1 MEKILLHI
9 VTLTQSVTQ
18 AQNFAVVLG
27 EENGNRR
34 LPIVIGNSEA
44 QAIAVALEGMVPTRP
59 LTHDLFKNTLD
70 TFSVKLEEVRIS
82 ELLDGVFYAKLI
94 CSFKDDT
101 FEVDAR
107 SSDAIAL
114 AVRFECPVYTYE
126 KVLAEA
132 GIILA
137 ENEDKPEKKAK
148 RKKPT
153 KKGLTGYTTQE
164 LNELLGKTVDSEDY
178 EKAAEIRDELTRRSD
193 GS

>member
-1 MEKILLHI
+1 MEKILLQI

-44 QAIAVALEGMVPTRP
+44 QAIAVALEGMIPARP
-59 LTHDLFKNTLD
+59 LTHDLFKNTLA
-70 TFSVKLEEVRIS
+70 TFKIKLVEVRIS
-82 ELLDGVFYAKLI
+82 ELVDGIFYAKLI
-94 CSFKDDT
+94 CSFKDDVL
-101 FEVDAR
+101 EVDAR

-114 AVRFECPVYTYE
+114 AVRFECPIYTYE

-132 GIILA
+132 GIVLGD
-137 ENEDKPEKKAK
+137 EDDKPKKVRRKGPA
-148 RKKPT
+148 KKPL
-153 KKGLTGYTTQE
+153 KGFTVKE
-164 LNELLGKTVDSEDY
+164 LNELLGKTVALEDY
-178 EKAAEIRDELTRRSD
+178 EKAAEIRDELTRRSK

>member
-1 MEKILLHI
+1 MEKILLEI

-34 LPIVIGNSEA
+34 LPIVIGNAEA

-70 TFSVKLEEVRIS
+70 TFDIKLVEVRIS
-82 ELLDGVFYAKLI
+82 DLVDGIFYAKLI
-94 CSFKDDT
+94 CSFKGDV

-114 AVRFECPVYTYE
+114 AVRFECPICTYE

-132 GIILA
+132 GIVLGD
-137 ENEDKPEKKAK
+137 EDDKPKKVK
-148 RKKPT
+148 KKKPA
-153 KKGLTGYTTQE
+153 KKSLTGYTVAE
-164 LNELLGKTVDSEDY
+164 LNELLGKTVASEDY
-178 EKAAEIRDELTRRSD
+178 EKAAEIRDELTRRSE

>member
-34 LPIVIGNSEA
+34 LPIVIGNAEA

-70 TFSVKLEEVRIS
+70 TFGIVLEEVRIS
-82 ELLDGVFYAKLI
+82 ELLDGIFYAKLI
-94 CSFKDDT
+94 CSFQGDIL
-101 FEVDAR
+101 EVDAR

-114 AVRFECPVYTYE
+114 AVRFECPIYTYE

-132 GIILA
+132 GIVLS
-137 ENEDKPEKKAK
+137 ENEDKPKKVARKKAE
-148 RKKPT
+148 
-153 KKGLTGYTTQE
+153 KKGLTGYTTKE
-164 LNELLGKTVDSEDY
+164 LNDLLGKTVASEDY
-178 EKAAEIRDELTRRSD
+178 EKAAQIRDELTRRSK

>member
-1 MEKILLHI
+1 MEKILLQI
-9 VTLTQSVTQ
+9 VTLTQSVAQ

-70 TFSVKLEEVRIS
+70 TLDIKLVEVRIS
-82 ELLDGVFYAKLI
+82 ELVDGIFYAKLI
-94 CSFKDDT
+94 CSFRGDV

-114 AVRFECPVYTYE
+114 AVRFECPIYTYE

-132 GIILA
+132 GIVLGN
-137 ENEDKPEKKAK
+137 EEDKPKKV
-148 RKKPT
+148 RKKRPA
-153 KKGLTGYTTQE
+153 KKPLTGYTVKE
-164 LNELLGKTVDSEDY
+164 LNELLGKTVAAEDY
-178 EKAAEIRDELTRRSD
+178 EKAAEIRDELTRRSK

>member
-1 MEKILLHI
+1 MEKILLEI

-34 LPIVIGNSEA
+34 LPIVIGNAEA

-70 TFSVKLEEVRIS
+70 TFDINLVEVRIS
-82 ELLDGVFYAKLI
+82 DLVDGIFYAKLI
-94 CSFKDDT
+94 CSFKGDV

-114 AVRFECPVYTYE
+114 AVRFECPIYTYE

-132 GIILA
+132 GIVLGD
-137 ENEDKPEKKAK
+137 EHDKPKKVK
-148 RKKPT
+148 KKKPN
-153 KKGLTGYTTQE
+153 KKSLTGYTVAE
-164 LNELLGKTVDSEDY
+164 LNDLLGKTVASEDY
-178 EKAAEIRDELTRRSD
+178 EKAAEIRDELTRRSK

>member
-1 MEKILLHI
+1 MEKILLQI

-44 QAIAVALEGMVPTRP
+44 QAIAVALEGMIPTRP
-59 LTHDLFKNTLD
+59 LTHDLFKNTLA
-70 TFSVKLEEVRIS
+70 TFKIKLVEVRIS
-82 ELLDGVFYAKLI
+82 ELVDGIFYAKLI
-94 CSFKDDT
+94 CSFKDDVL
-101 FEVDAR
+101 EVDAR

-114 AVRFECPVYTYE
+114 AVRFECPIYTYE

-132 GIILA
+132 GIVLGD
-137 ENEDKPEKKAK
+137 EDDKPKKIK
-148 RKKPT
+148 RKVPAKKPL
-153 KKGLTGYTTQE
+153 KGFTVKE
-164 LNELLGKTVDSEDY
+164 LNELLGKTVALENY
-178 EKAAEIRDELTRRSD
+178 EKAAEIRDELTRRSE

>member
-1 MEKILLHI
+1 MEKILLQI

-70 TFSVKLEEVRIS
+70 TFEIKLVEVRIS
-82 ELLDGVFYAKLI
+82 KLVDGIFYAKLI
-94 CSFKDDT
+94 CAFKGDV

-114 AVRFECPVYTYE
+114 AVRFECPIYTYE

-132 GIILA
+132 GIVLGDEA
-137 ENEDKPEKKAK
+137 DKPKKVKKKKQEKKS
-148 RKKPT
+148 
-153 KKGLTGYTTQE
+153 LTGYTVKE
-164 LNELLGKTVDSEDY
+164 LNELLGATVASEDY
-178 EKAAEIRDELTRRSD
+178 EKAAEIRDELTRRSE

>member
-18 AQNFAVVLG
+18 AQNFAVVLS

-70 TFSVKLEEVRIS
+70 TFNITLNEVRIS
-82 ELLDGVFYAKLI
+82 ELVDGIFYAKLI
-94 CSFKDDT
+94 CSFQGDI

-114 AVRFECPVYTYE
+114 AVRFECPIYTYE

-132 GIILA
+132 GIILD
-137 ENEDKPEKKAK
+137 EDKDKPKKVK
-148 RKKPT
+148 KERRKE
-153 KKGLTGYTTQE
+153 GALTNYTIKE
-164 LNELLGKTVDSEDY
+164 LNELLGKTVASEDY
-178 EKAAEIRDELTRRSD
+178 EKAALIRDELTRRSK

>member
-1 MEKILLHI
+1 MEKILLQI

-34 LPIVIGNSEA
+34 LPIVIGNAEA

-70 TFSVKLEEVRIS
+70 TFSIELVEVRIS
-82 ELLDGVFYAKLI
+82 KLLDGIFYANLI
-94 CSFKDDT
+94 CSFRDDI

-114 AVRFECPVYTYE
+114 AVRFECPIYTYE

-137 ENEDKPEKKAK
+137 EDESKPKKVKKK
-148 RKKPT
+148 RPT
-153 KKGLTGYTTQE
+153 ERKLTGYTTKE
-164 LNELLGKTVDSEDY
+164 LNELLGKTVAAEDY
-178 EKAAEIRDELTRRSD
+178 EKAALIRDELTRRSK

>member
-1 MEKILLHI
+1 MEKILLEI

-34 LPIVIGNSEA
+34 LPIVIGNAEA

-70 TFSVKLEEVRIS
+70 AFDVNLIEVRIS
-82 ELLDGVFYAKLI
+82 DLIDGIFYAKLI
-94 CSFKDDT
+94 CSFQGDV

-114 AVRFECPVYTYE
+114 AVRFECPIYTYE

-132 GIILA
+132 GIVLGD
-137 ENEDKPEKKAK
+137 EEDKPKKVK
-148 RKKPT
+148 KKKPG
-153 KKGLTGYTTQE
+153 KKSLTGYTVAE
-164 LNELLGKTVDSEDY
+164 LNDLLGKTVASEDY
-178 EKAAEIRDELTRRSD
+178 EKAAEIRDELTRRSE